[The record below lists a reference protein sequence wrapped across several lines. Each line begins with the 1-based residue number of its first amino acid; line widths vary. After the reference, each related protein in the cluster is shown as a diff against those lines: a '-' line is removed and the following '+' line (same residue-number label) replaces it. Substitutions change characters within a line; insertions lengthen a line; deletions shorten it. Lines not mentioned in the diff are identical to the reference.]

1 MEINSISRGDLLI
14 KEIRC
19 AKAVFDAKDHY
30 VKCSIDGA
38 ILDGRCQKCVQY
50 EHTTEGIPVINR
62 KTEQVIT

>member
-1 MEINSISRGDLLI
+1 MI
-14 KEIRC
+14 KEIKC

-50 EHTTEGIPVINR
+50 VHTKEGIPVINR
-62 KTEQVIT
+62 RTE

>member
-1 MEINSISRGDLLI
+1 MI

-19 AKAVFDAKDHY
+19 AKAVFDANDHY

-38 ILDGRCQKCVQY
+38 ILDGRCQKCVKY